1 MDSLSLKEN
10 DIKAEQGGKRLVFST
25 LFSGSSG
32 NCTYIRYGEDE
43 ILIDAGK
50 SYGAICKK
58 LASLGSSID
67 NIKAIFITHEH
78 SDHTA
83 ALKVMLK
90 KRSIPVYIHR
100 SCCWEMTDIHD
111 CFRTF
116 QGNFTEKVGDMEI
129 EGFYTPHDSMQS
141 LGYTVKCGN
150 IYIGV
155 ATDMGMVAK
164 NVVRSLAGCKA
175 VLIEANYD
183 DVMLKSGP
191 YPPQLKRRVASDRG
205 HLSNDDSALLAA
217 VLANAGTGHIA
228 LGHLSLENNMPDI
241 ALGRV
246 KKELEQ
252 RGLKAC
258 VSVADRNETTVIIDE
273 VILDDECKYNMPRNS
288 EGAISS

>member
-1 MDSLSLKEN
+1 MENLQNNISENNIKVEKE
-10 DIKAEQGGKRLVFST
+10 GKRLVFST

-32 NCTYIRYGEDE
+32 NCTYIKYGEDE

-50 SYGAICKK
+50 SCSAICKK
-58 LASLGSSID
+58 LCELGTNID

-83 ALKVMLK
+83 ALNVLLK
-90 KRSIPVYIHR
+90 KKSIPVYIHR
-100 SCCWEMTDIHD
+100 NCCWEMNDIHQ
-111 CFRTF
+111 CFHLF
-116 QGNFTEKVGDMEI
+116 SGNFSVNVGELEI

-150 IYIGV
+150 TYIGV

-164 NVVRSLAGCKA
+164 NVVQSLAGCRA

-183 DVMLKSGP
+183 PEMLRTGP

-217 VLANAGTGHIA
+217 VLANAGTKYLA
-228 LGHLSLENNMPDI
+228 LGHLSLENNMPQVAFD
-241 ALGRV
+241 RV
-246 KKELEQ
+246 KKALDERHLEA
-252 RGLKAC
+252 GLII
-258 VSVADRNETTVIIDE
+258 ADRNEVTVIIDE
-273 VILDDECKYNMPRNS
+273 VI
-288 EGAISS
+288 